1 MNCSAIFNFT
11 LEQVPPMMAAL
22 LEKGGLAKDEID
34 YFVFHQAN
42 KYMLSTIRKVC
53 GIPKDKFYID
63 LDHTGNTVSSTILI
77 GLKDCLTQGTV
88 RPGMKVMACGFGV
101 GLSYGGTILHF

>member
-1 MNCSAIFNFT
+1 MIRQLMEKSG
-11 LEQVPPMMAAL
+11 
-22 LEKGGLAKDEID
+22 LEKDGID

-53 GIPKDKFYID
+53 GIPKDKFHID
-63 LDHTGNTVSSTILI
+63 LEHTGNTVSSTILI
-77 GLKDCLTQGTV
+77 SLRDCLDQGLIL
-88 RPGMKVMACGFGV
+88 PGMKVMACGFGV